1 MISFES
7 DYTTGAHP
15 EILRKLTETNMEM
28 MSGYGSDR
36 YCISAREKIRTACGS
51 QEADVQFLTGGTQTN
66 ALVISMML
74 KDYEGVIAAQTGH
87 INVHEAGA
95 IENTGHKVMTLP
107 QHNGRIDP

>member
-36 YCISAREKIRTACGS
+36 YCISAREKSA
-51 QEADVQFLTGGTQTN
+51 
-66 ALVISMML
+66 
-74 KDYEGVIAAQTGH
+74 H
-87 INVHEAGA
+87 
-95 IENTGHKVMTLP
+95 
-107 QHNGRIDP
+107 